1 MHRQL
6 ATRSGA
12 SMADGQNVYNE
23 SAAIQHAME
32 RLRALA
38 QGLRLDEVTT
48 RQIVEAVRVEN
59 PFGTEA
65 ERLVE
70 ARYRM
75 ILASA

>member
-1 MHRQL
+1 
-6 ATRSGA
+6 
-12 SMADGQNVYNE
+12 MADGQNVYSE
-23 SAAIQHAME
+23 SAAIQHAVE
-32 RLRALA
+32 RLRPLA

-75 ILASA
+75 IVASA